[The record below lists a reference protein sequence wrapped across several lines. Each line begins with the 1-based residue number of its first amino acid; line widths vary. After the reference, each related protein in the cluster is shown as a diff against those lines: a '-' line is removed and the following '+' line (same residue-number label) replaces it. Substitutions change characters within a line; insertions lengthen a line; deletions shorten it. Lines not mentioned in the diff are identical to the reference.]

1 MTLLV
6 AGDGI
11 AVWRGRALR
20 CAVGRAGIASRK
32 AEGDG
37 ATPAGRFPLR
47 RVLYRADRIE
57 TPRTGLPSAAIAP
70 ADGWCDAPGDSLYN
84 RAVRHPYAARAEIL
98 WRADGCYDLLAVIGF
113 NDDPV
118 VDRGG
123 SAIFL
128 HVARPGY
135 APTEGCVALALGDLC
150 AVLAGWRPEDR
161 IEIVPGP
168 SIRR

>member
-6 AGDGI
+6 TARGVAI
-11 AVWRGRALR
+11 WRGREFR
-20 CAVGRAGIASRK
+20 CAIGRSGIARRK
-32 AEGDG
+32 TEGDG

-57 TPRTGLPSAAIAP
+57 APRTALPAAAIAR
-70 ADGWCDAPGDSLYN
+70 DGGWCDAPGDALYN
-84 RAVRHPYAARAEIL
+84 REVRHPYPAGAERL
-98 WRADGCYDLLAVIGF
+98 WRADGCYDLLAAIGF

-118 VDRGG
+118 VDGGG

-135 APTEGCVALALGDLC
+135 PPTEGCVALALDELRGI
-150 AVLAGWRPEDR
+150 LAAWTPGDR
-161 IEIVPGP
+161 IEIG
-168 SIRR
+168 